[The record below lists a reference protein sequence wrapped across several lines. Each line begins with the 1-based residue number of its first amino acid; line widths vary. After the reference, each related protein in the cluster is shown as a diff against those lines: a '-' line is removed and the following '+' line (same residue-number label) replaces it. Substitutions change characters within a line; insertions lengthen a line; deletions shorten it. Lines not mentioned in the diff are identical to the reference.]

1 MSKLTDWCTIK
12 SQKVGKHD
20 LTVLELENGKFDVG
34 RDAVAATLPSHYASD
49 KRTAKLLAR
58 LGKAKAAAYL
68 KGKLPKSPQVRS
80 GDLGEIL
87 GATYLGG
94 HTPFGTSINK
104 LRWKDHRNM
113 AMRGDDLIGIQP
125 VVGAGN
131 IRFLKGEV
139 KSAANMSAK
148 TLGEARRALKKSHS
162 RPSEHALAF
171 IADRLHEEG
180 NDQLADLIDDALLV
194 DGIKLS
200 QVSHM
205 IFAFTGNDAS
215 DLLSKNVQA
224 YTGQVAQSVVG
235 LRVKD
240 HQKFIKSVFGKVTKD
255 ADRK

>member
-1 MSKLTDWCTIK
+1 M
-12 SQKVGKHD
+12 GKHD
-20 LTVLELENGKFDVG
+20 LTVLELEDGKFDVAG
-34 RDAVAATLPSHYASD
+34 DAVAAVVPSHYASD
-49 KRTAKLLAR
+49 KRTAKLLKR

-68 KGKLPKSPQVRS
+68 KEKLPKSPQVRS

-87 GATYLGG
+87 GATYVQQS
-94 HTPFGTSINK
+94 TPFGTSVNK

-113 AMRGDDLIGIQP
+113 AMRGDDLIGIEP
-125 VVGAGN
+125 VVGAGK

-139 KSAANMSAK
+139 KSAATMTATILEN
-148 TLGEARRALKKSHS
+148 ARTALKKSQS
-162 RPSEHALAF
+162 RPSAHALGF

-180 NDQLADLIDDALLV
+180 EDKLADLIDDALLV
-194 DGIKLS
+194 DGIRLS

-215 DLLSKNVQA
+215 GLLGANVQT
-224 YTGQVAQSVVG
+224 YTGQVVQSVVG

-240 HQKFIKSVFGKVTKD
+240 HQKFIKSVFGKVIKN

>member
-1 MSKLTDWCTIK
+1 MTKITDWCTIK
-12 SQKVGKHD
+12 SEKVGKHH
-20 LTVLELENGKFDVG
+20 LTVLELESGKFDVAS
-34 RDAVAATLPSHYASD
+34 DTVAAVVPSHYASD
-49 KRTAKLLAR
+49 ERTAKLLKR
-58 LGKAKAAAYL
+58 LGKTKAAAHL
-68 KGKLPKSPQVRS
+68 KEKLPKSPQVRS

-87 GATYLGG
+87 GATYVQES
-94 HTPFGTSINK
+94 TPFGTSINK

-113 AMRGDDLIGIQP
+113 AMRGDDLVGIQP
-125 VVGAGN
+125 AAGAGN

-139 KSAANMSAK
+139 KSAANITAK
-148 TLGEARRALKKSHS
+148 VLDTARTALKKSHS
-162 RPSEHALAF
+162 RPSAHALGF

-180 NDQLADLIDDALLV
+180 NDELADLIDDALWR

-215 DLLSKNVQA
+215 NLLGANVQT

-240 HQKFIKSVFGKVTKD
+240 HQKFIRSVFGKVIKN
-255 ADRK
+255 ADGK